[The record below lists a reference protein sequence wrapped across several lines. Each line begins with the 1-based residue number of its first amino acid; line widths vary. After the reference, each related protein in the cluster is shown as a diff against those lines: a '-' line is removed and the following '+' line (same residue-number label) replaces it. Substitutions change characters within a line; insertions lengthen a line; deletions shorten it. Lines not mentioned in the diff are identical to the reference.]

1 MPMDLCISDKD
12 TFISSNKVNG
22 RVKNMNKKQNT
33 LQYIAVSSLQYIYIL
48 DSESL

>member
-1 MPMDLCISDKD
+1 MDLCTSDKG

-22 RVKNMNKKQNT
+22 RVNNMNKNQNT
-33 LQYIAVSSLQYIYIL
+33 LQYIAVSSLQFIYIL